1 MIQTCLGNGESV
13 NCLHFDF
20 LQMALWLPN
29 TGKLYLPP
37 SKPTPRVLHTDE
49 YIRSTNVYFCAS
61 TDRLLTVGHPYFP
74 IRNPV
79 DDKKIDVPKVSGS
92 QYRVFRFKLPDPNK
106 FALVDQS
113 LFNPEEERLVW
124 RLRAV
129 ELGRGGPLG
138 VGVSGHPYFNKFVDA
153 ENPNDYPVAQA
164 DDNRLDMAMEPKHN
178 QIFIVGCVPPIGEH
192 WDKAK
197 PCNERPDPGTCPPI
211 QLVNSPIEDG
221 DMCDSGFGALNFDN
235 LCEDRASF
243 PLDIINETS
252 KFPDFLKMN
261 KDPYGDHIFFYGL
274 REQLYVRHIGARGGA
289 MGDTIPLK
297 PGEYY
302 YNPKQGTPE
311 YTIAS
316 HAYFTTVSGSLNSS
330 EAQIFNRPYF
340 LQRAQGPNNGICWN
354 EDLFVTVLDTTRN
367 TNFNISVYKNQPALT
382 PSNYTYKAADFN
394 QFLRHVEE
402 FEFEFVVQLCKVPLT
417 ADVLA
422 HLNVMNSK
430 ILDNWNL
437 AFVPPAPTGI
447 EDAYRYIQSMATR
460 CPTEN
465 PTPEP
470 TDPYKD
476 LHFWD
481 VDMTDRFSSE
491 LSQSYLGRR
500 FMYQIGMLNGT
511 KRLRTDIT
519 TSNIGRS
526 RKTAK
531 RRKTKA

>member
-1 MIQTCLGNGESV
+1 
-13 NCLHFDF
+13 
-20 LQMALWLPN
+20 
-29 TGKLYLPP
+29 
-37 SKPTPRVLHTDE
+37 
-49 YIRSTNVYFCAS
+49 
-61 TDRLLTVGHPYFP
+61 
-74 IRNPV
+74 
-79 DDKKIDVPKVSGS
+79 
-92 QYRVFRFKLPDPNK
+92 
-106 FALVDQS
+106 
-113 LFNPEEERLVW
+113 
-124 RLRAV
+124 
-129 ELGRGGPLG
+129 
-138 VGVSGHPYFNKFVDA
+138 
-153 ENPNDYPVAQA
+153 
-164 DDNRLDMAMEPKHN
+164 
-178 QIFIVGCVPPIGEH
+178 
-192 WDKAK
+192 
-197 PCNERPDPGTCPPI
+197 
-211 QLVNSPIEDG
+211 
-221 DMCDSGFGALNFDN
+221 
-235 LCEDRASF
+235 
-243 PLDIINETS
+243 
-252 KFPDFLKMN
+252 
-261 KDPYGDHIFFYGL
+261 
-274 REQLYVRHIGARGGA
+274 
-289 MGDTIPLK
+289 MGDTIPDK

-302 YNPKQGTPE
+302 YNPKQGIPQS
-311 YTIAS
+311 TIAS

-367 TNFNISVYKNQPALT
+367 TNFNISVYKNQPALN

-519 TSNIGRS
+519 TSNTGRS